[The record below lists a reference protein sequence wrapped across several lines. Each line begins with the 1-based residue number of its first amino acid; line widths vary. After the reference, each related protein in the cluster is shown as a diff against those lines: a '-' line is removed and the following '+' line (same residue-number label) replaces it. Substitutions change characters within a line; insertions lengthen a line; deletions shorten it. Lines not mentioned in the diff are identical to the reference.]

1 MSISVYH
8 FENSTFR
15 RYAGSDLLGKYQ
27 NNVPSSAHSL
37 IPSWVKG
44 VEVSTKV
51 NYTSVGSTLPS
62 WNSLKNV
69 ESFA

>member
-27 NNVPSSAHSL
+27 NNVPSSVHSL

-44 VEVSTKV
+44 VEVFTKV
-51 NYTSVGSTLPS
+51 N
-62 WNSLKNV
+62 LKPFGNMF
-69 ESFA
+69 SDSIGIHIKSK

>member
-27 NNVPSSAHSL
+27 NNIPSSAHLL

-44 VEVSTKV
+44 VEVFMKV